1 MTSTG
6 VIERASQPPSVITGS
21 QSRSPQRPCLKT
33 IVGRLAVNLW
43 IACVIPALLFYVSLV
58 TFNISAAVV
67 VALAWSYGAI
77 GWRWAT
83 KRRRSGLLAL
93 TVSVMTV
100 RTAIVLTTG
109 DTFVYFFQP
118 VVTDVAVGTVFLLSL
133 ATARPVVARLAADF
147 YPMDVDLAL
156 RPRIRQLF
164 WRLTLMWAL
173 FCLVKAAVSFWLL
186 ESQSLVNFVLIKNIT
201 IISMTVLVV
210 AATVEASVLVARKE
224 GLLVPAQAADIQPTP
239 R

>member
-1 MTSTG
+1 MTST
-6 VIERASQPPSVITGS
+6 VTFERAS
-21 QSRSPQRPCLKT
+21 RSPSPVNVSESSSPERPCLKSV
-33 IVGRLAVNLW
+33 IGRLAVNLW
-43 IACVIPALLFYVSLV
+43 IACVIPALLFYLSLL
-58 TFNISAAVV
+58 TFNISVAVV
-67 VALAWSYGAI
+67 VALGWSYGAI

-100 RTAIVLTTG
+100 RTIIVLATG

-147 YPMDVDLAL
+147 YPMDLDLAV

-164 WRLTLMWAL
+164 WRLTLLWAL
-173 FCLVKAAVSFWLL
+173 FCLVKGALSFWLL
-186 ESQSLVNFVLIKNIT
+186 ESQSTVNFVLIKNLSV
-201 IISMTVLVV
+201 ISMTVLVV
-210 AATVEASVLVARKE
+210 AATVQASVLVARKE
-224 GLLVPAQAADIQPTP
+224 GLLVAA
-239 R
+239 